1 MNTMRLVILDRDGTI
16 GDMGGAQSDQSSEWQ
31 PLPGALQAI
40 ARLNHGGW
48 HVVIASNEGGLG
60 GGVYEMAK
68 LNDLQ
73 ARMYKMLAATG
84 ARVEAL
90 FFCPHAPGEACR
102 CRKPGPGL
110 FEQIGERYGI
120 EFKGTPAVGDSLDDA
135 LAAAAAGCSPHL
147 VLTGDGAQYRGHPL
161 PDSFPPGVVVH
172 EDLAAFARYLGAR
185 EESVVA
191 AAAS

>member
-16 GDMGGAQSDQSSEWQ
+16 GDTGGAQSDQSSDWQ

-60 GGVYEMAK
+60 RGVYEMAK

-73 ARMYKMLAATG
+73 ARMYKMLAASG
-84 ARVEAL
+84 ARIEAM
-90 FFCPHAPGEACR
+90 FFCPHAPSESCR
-102 CRKPGPGL
+102 CRKPEPGL

-120 EFKGTPAVGDSLDDA
+120 EIKGTPAVGDSLDDA
-135 LAAAAAGCSPHL
+135 IAAAAAGCIPHL
-147 VLTGDGAQYRGHPL
+147 VLTGDGAQYQGHPL
-161 PDSFPPGVVVH
+161 PDTFPAGVVVH
-172 EDLAAFARYLGAR
+172 EDLAAFARYLGER
-185 EESVVA
+185 DEA
-191 AAAS
+191 AAATTTP